1 MLPTCQRYGIGTLV
15 WSPLGQGLLTG
26 HYLKGKLTDTH
37 GAGTMPQHFNDG
49 RKLDVVEQLVP
60 LAEKAGLPMT
70 HLAMAF
76 GGRRSRA
83 WPTARR
89 SAWDPRMPGT
99 SGVRSG
105 CG

>member
-1 MLPTCQRYGIGTLV
+1 VLPTCQRYGIGTLV

-89 SAWDPRMPGT
+89 SAGDPRMPGT